1 MGLKRNGPEDQN
13 IIAKAHENWSK
24 EFVDIEDYG
33 PTGSGPSRPPGFES
47 TANGPTESNSD
58 TYVEDTLHHQN
69 LHDTIHSGAE
79 STEQR
84 GVRVAIPSQE
94 YDEIIR
100 TRNIGRN
107 IGLSTAYDGNAIQSF
122 TEKRKE
128 RKNGNCKKLWKKD
141 RKKRQQQRTDTGD
154 SLSF

>member
-13 IIAKAHENWSK
+13 IIARAYENWTK

-47 TANGPTESNSD
+47 RANGPTESKSD
-58 TYVEDTLHHQN
+58 PYVEDTLHNQN
-69 LHDTIHSGAE
+69 LHDTIHSEAE
-79 STEQR
+79 STEQK
-84 GVRVAIPSQE
+84 GSEGSDDEE